1 MPTTIEPFDSLVD
14 QLQQCVNWAEDTD
27 YLTNASLYRV
37 ERELRAE
44 RGALR
49 AKILALKDDP
59 SCVTVEAA
67 VIKAAG
73 MV

>member
-1 MPTTIEPFDSLVD
+1 MSTIEPFDNTVD
-14 QLQQCVNWAEDTD
+14 RLQQCVNWAEDID
-27 YLTNASLYRV
+27 YLTSTSLFQI

-44 RGALR
+44 RDALR

-67 VIKAAG
+67 LLKAAG

>member
-1 MPTTIEPFDSLVD
+1 MSTIEPFDLSMKRIRQTLGDMPSQAYDSAMAVYQIAQD
-14 QLQQCVNWAEDTD
+14 
-27 YLTNASLYRV
+27 
-37 ERELRAE
+37 LRAE
-44 RGALR
+44 RDALR

-67 VIKAAG
+67 LLKAAG

>member
-1 MPTTIEPFDSLVD
+1 MPTIEPFDSTVD
-14 QLQQCVNWAEDTD
+14 RLQQCVNWAESID
-27 YLTNASLYRV
+27 YLTSTSLYQI

-44 RGALR
+44 REALR
-49 AKILALKDDP
+49 ANILALKDDP

-67 VIKAAG
+67 LSKAAG

>member
-1 MPTTIEPFDSLVD
+1 MPTTIEPFDLSMKRIGQILDNMPTQAYNSAMSVYQIAQD
-14 QLQQCVNWAEDTD
+14 
-27 YLTNASLYRV
+27 
-37 ERELRAE
+37 LRAE
-44 RGALR
+44 RDALR

-67 VIKAAG
+67 LSKAAG